1 MASPSEVSPVRPDRP
16 PPPLTLATWV
26 TLFRFVLVPP
36 IVWSMAWAPSAA
48 GDWRS
53 WIPLGLFS
61 LAAASDW
68 IDGLLA
74 RRMGQTSVMGAWLDP
89 LADKVLVAACLVAF
103 VEGGRIPGWSV
114 SLVLAR
120 EFLATGLRIVL
131 ADMGQGIRPAA
142 WSGKAKAIAQMCSIS
157 AFLVPWPP
165 LLPWATGL
173 YALAVVL
180 TVWSGVAMIWQTRA
194 IWRSA

>member
-1 MASPSEVSPVRPDRP
+1 MASPSDAPSGRPVS
-16 PPPLTLATWV
+16 PLTLATWV

-36 IVWSMAWAPSAA
+36 IVASMAWAPH
-48 GDWRS
+48 GLLDWRS
-53 WIPLGLFS
+53 WVPLGLFS

-68 IDGLLA
+68 MDGLLA
-74 RRMGQTSVMGAWLDP
+74 RRMGQTSAMGAWLDP

-103 VEGGRIPGWSV
+103 VEAGTLPGWSV
-114 SLVLAR
+114 SVVLAR
-120 EFLATGLRIVL
+120 EFVATGLRIVL

-157 AFLVPWPP
+157 ALLVPWPP
-165 LLPWATGL
+165 LVPWAMNL
-173 YALAVVL
+173 YGVAVFL

>member
-1 MASPSEVSPVRPDRP
+1 MPSESGSVGPLRRAPS
-16 PPPLTLATWV
+16 PLTLATWV
-26 TLFRFVLVPP
+26 TLFRFVLIPP
-36 IVWSMAWAPSAA
+36 IVFAMGWAPTQT
-48 GDWRS
+48 GRWES
-53 WIPLGLFS
+53 WVPLGLFS

-68 IDGLLA
+68 MDGLLA
-74 RRMGQTSVMGAWLDP
+74 RKMGQTSAMGAWLDP

-103 VEGGRIPGWSV
+103 VEMGRIPGWSV

-120 EFLATGLRIVL
+120 EFVATGLRIVL

-157 AFLVPWPP
+157 AFLVPWPG
-165 LLPWATGL
+165 LDPWAHGL
-173 YALAVVL
+173 YAMAVLL

>member
-1 MASPSEVSPVRPDRP
+1 MTSMASPSDAPPGRPVSP
-16 PPPLTLATWV
+16 LTVATWV

-36 IVWSMAWAPSAA
+36 IVASMAWAPHGLS
-48 GDWRS
+48 DWRS
-53 WIPLGLFS
+53 WVPLGLFS

-68 IDGLLA
+68 MDGLLA
-74 RRMGQTSVMGAWLDP
+74 RRMGQTSAMGAWLDP

-103 VEGGRIPGWSV
+103 VEAGTLPGWSV
-114 SLVLAR
+114 SVVLAR
-120 EFLATGLRIVL
+120 EFVATGLRIVL

-157 AFLVPWPP
+157 ALLVPWPP
-165 LLPWATGL
+165 LVPWAMGL
-173 YALAVVL
+173 YGLAVFL